1 VLAGLAM
8 LACLGGLPGGVRA
21 ATIYVTQT
29 GSDANSGLSWS
40 EAKGTVAGGLA
51 AAVAGDE
58 VWVAAGVYVERIT
71 LKAGAALYGGFAG
84 SETQLEQRSVASNPT
99 VLDGNRTGNVVTS
112 PSGATAT
119 TRIDGFT
126 IRNGYVSNGYGGGIY
141 CSSSS
146 PTIAN
151 CTITGNDALY
161 GGGVHCVAASP
172 MIANTIVAFNS
183 SGINTVGSGTPVLR
197 HNCVYGNTSSNYYGL
212 IDPTGTDD
220 NISADPKLAGPAFGN
235 VHLQPDSPCRDA
247 GDNSL
252 VQADWLDID
261 GQARIQ
267 GSHVDIGADESDGT
281 AWPAGPYA
289 VIRVAPEGDDAND
302 GSSWELAKRTVQA
315 GIDAATGGEVWVKAG
330 VYLERVALPAY
341 VYLYGGFT
349 GTETQRDQRNWAAY
363 PTILDGQA
371 GGSVVTVRGGVGVN
385 ALDGFTIRNGRTNT
399 GGGGIDCF
407 CSSPTIANCTITGNS
422 ATYYGGGI
430 YWGESSPT
438 IVNCT
443 ITGNQASSGGGLC
456 CEYDSAV
463 ITNCTIAGNIASS
476 GGGIYCRYSRSTI
489 ANTIVAFNSSGI
501 HGTAFLI
508 PVLWHNCVYGNT
520 AYNYSGLT
528 DPTGTNGNISADPL
542 FVRHPHDGGD
552 GWGTGD
558 NDDYGNLRLLA
569 GSPCIDAGNNVA
581 LPADAA
587 DLDGDGDTSEPL
599 PFDAA
604 GRARLVDDPAKADT
618 GAGTPPIVD
627 IGAYEAFPTVRAD
640 FSRDGYVDAEDLE
653 MFEACATGPMVFYDP
668 AALPGPLPGCSLTPG
683 GDGRIAA
690 DFDRDGDVDQDDF
703 GIFQRCYGTEAGPA
717 QDCDAQ

>member
-1 VLAGLAM
+1 MRPFHSAVRVRGVLAGLAM

-151 CTITGNDALY
+151 CTITENSASFS
-161 GGGVHCVAASP
+161 GGGIYCSSSSP
-172 MIANTIVAFNS
+172 TI
-183 SGINTVGSGTPVLR
+183 INCT
-197 HNCVYGNTSSNYYGL
+197 
-212 IDPTGTDD
+212 
-220 NISADPKLAGPAFGN
+220 
-235 VHLQPDSPCRDA
+235 
-247 GDNSL
+247 
-252 VQADWLDID
+252 
-261 GQARIQ
+261 
-267 GSHVDIGADESDGT
+267 IGANS
-281 AWPAGPYA
+281 
-289 VIRVAPEGDDAND
+289 AN
-302 GSSWELAKRTVQA
+302 S
-315 GIDAATGGEVWVKAG
+315 
-330 VYLERVALPAY
+330 
-341 VYLYGGFT
+341 
-349 GTETQRDQRNWAAY
+349 
-363 PTILDGQA
+363 
-371 GGSVVTVRGGVGVN
+371 
-385 ALDGFTIRNGRTNT
+385 

-520 AYNYSGLT
+520 AHNYSGLT

-690 DFDRDGDVDQDDF
+690 DFDRDGDVDQDDS